1 MPTFGEKSVYKLE
14 GEEANH
20 LKSLDERFVR
30 WQEKQITLLTFSINL
45 LFTLSV
51 AAVGLIIS
59 NADKPVFKD
68 KFINGYALTQT
79 ATFIISLS
87 AISGIIAL
95 FSRLFDFRLTKNTIR
110 ARTLLFK
117 VKNKIKYES
126 CKELSES
133 DLQSKITR
141 LTCWTKFLG
150 RSTWFF
156 FILQTFL
163 FLTGILKTICNI

>member
-1 MPTFGEKSVYKLE
+1 MPTYGEKSVYKLE

-20 LKSLDERFVR
+20 LKSLDERFAR
-30 WQEKQITLLTFSINL
+30 WQEKQITVLTFSINL

-59 NADKPVFKD
+59 NSDKPVFKD
-68 KFINGYALTQT
+68 KFINGYSLTQT

-87 AISGIIAL
+87 AIFGVVAL

-110 ARTLLFK
+110 ARTFLFK
-117 VKNKIKYES
+117 VKNKIKYENY
-126 CKELSES
+126 KELTES
-133 DLQSKITR
+133 GLKSKITR
-141 LTCWTKFLG
+141 LTCWTNFLG
-150 RSTWFF
+150 GATWFF
-156 FILQTFL
+156 FILQTIL

>member
-1 MPTFGEKSVYKLE
+1 MATFGEKSVYELE
-14 GEEANH
+14 NGEAKH
-20 LKSLDERFVR
+20 LEELNERFVR
-30 WQEKQITLLTFSINL
+30 WQDKQITLLTFSINL

-59 NADKPVFKD
+59 NSDKPVFKD
-68 KFINGYALTQT
+68 KFINGYSLTQT

-87 AISGIIAL
+87 AIFGVVAL
-95 FSRLFDFRLTKNTIR
+95 FSRLFDFRLTKNTVR
-110 ARTLLFK
+110 ARRLLFK

-133 DLQSKITR
+133 ELQCKITK
-141 LTCWTKFLG
+141 LTCWTNFLG
-150 RSTWFF
+150 GATWFF
-156 FILQTFL
+156 FILQTLL